1 LYGAGLTDAGTPCAC
16 FRDHGMSADAPKPS
30 VTGSFFPSEQ
40 VSVDETRTSSRL
52 QRHLLVLIDVG
63 ALISIVVLQLFAAE
77 LVRLPVIKRQAKQIE
92 LSLIVNLELHE
103 ATRPWALV
111 FHHRGKPAGGHQLSR
126 EYVAIPWI
134 EL

>member
-1 LYGAGLTDAGTPCAC
+1 MPFKQHSKGRRHIPRQRHRVTNWRDYDAALRNRGSLTVW
-16 FRDHGMSADAPKPS
+16 F
-30 VTGSFFPSEQ
+30 SE
-40 VSVDETRTSSRL
+40 EAL
-52 QRHLLVLIDVG
+52 AQRHLLFLIDVG
-63 ALISIVVLQLFAAE
+63 ALILIVVLQLLAAE

-92 LSLIVNLELHE
+92 LSVFVNLELHE

-134 EL
+134 QL

>member
-1 LYGAGLTDAGTPCAC
+1 MPFKQHSKGRRHIPRQRHRVTNWRDYDAALRNRGSLTGW
-16 FRDHGMSADAPKPS
+16 F
-30 VTGSFFPSEQ
+30 SE
-40 VSVDETRTSSRL
+40 EAL
-52 QRHLLVLIDVG
+52 AQRHLLFLIDVG
-63 ALISIVVLQLFAAE
+63 ALILIVVLQLLAAE

-92 LSLIVNLELHE
+92 LSVFVNLELHE

-134 EL
+134 QL

>member
-1 LYGAGLTDAGTPCAC
+1 
-16 FRDHGMSADAPKPS
+16 M
-30 VTGSFFPSEQ
+30 
-40 VSVDETRTSSRL
+40 TRRVLRHAL
-52 QRHLLVLIDVG
+52 QRHLLFLIGVDSH
-63 ALISIVVLQLFAAE
+63 LMLQLLAAE

-92 LSLIVNLELHE
+92 LSVFVNLELHE